1 MSDFHNAF
9 KAFLATP
16 GSESPKE
23 SGGGGSS
30 TPGEESPRP
39 ASQPPQRRGRGGGG
53 VVVKAPSPEVEIPT
67 TAIRYVNLFIFFAQ
81 AGTPPTLRLV
91 FDTQS

>member
-1 MSDFHNAF
+1 MLYSFKGAAYMSDFHNAF

-23 SGGGGSS
+23 GGGGSS

-39 ASQPPQRRGRGGGG
+39 SASRRGRGGG

-67 TAIRYVNLFIFFAQ
+67 TAIR
-81 AGTPPTLRLV
+81 
-91 FDTQS
+91 